1 MSSAFTAGIHR
12 EFRHLGGVSGSMSK
26 ETVWVV
32 FGDVYNSDSR
42 IILCPD
48 EDETADIS
56 LWGDPAY
63 ATVNIGPEIVTGPV
77 LYDKN
82 VHIGWGTPHMERTI
96 MVHAG
101 SQLPLWLD
109 GPLPGVF
116 GWRPLDA
123 EDMPIHARVFEAD
136 VLLLVP
142 KEHGVTGWI
151 RTIHLPR
158 VGRPMERMTIPLGLG
173 TSATAPV
180 RVLAAAMVTDVPR
193 RAAVPELVVHTDV
206 CIDPETLLACGWRRA
221 PGIDAGE
228 VVWGSLLLLS
238 DCFETVST
246 LVGGRFVTDHVAV
259 RDFEPLDAELLP
271 LLPEDVR
278 MAIAEALGID
288 SDAA

>member
-12 EFRHLGGVSGSMSK
+12 EFRNIDGIYSSMTK

-173 TSATAPV
+173 TSATAPGA
-180 RVLAAAMVTDVPR
+180 RRGNGHR
-193 RAAVPELVVHTDV
+193 RAAKGSRART
-206 CIDPETLLACGWRRA
+206 RRA
-221 PGIDAGE
+221 HRRLHRSRNPPG
-228 VVWGSLLLLS
+228 
-238 DCFETVST
+238 
-246 LVGGRFVTDHVAV
+246 
-259 RDFEPLDAELLP
+259 
-271 LLPEDVR
+271 VR
-278 MAIAEALGID
+278 MAASAGD
-288 SDAA
+288 RRR